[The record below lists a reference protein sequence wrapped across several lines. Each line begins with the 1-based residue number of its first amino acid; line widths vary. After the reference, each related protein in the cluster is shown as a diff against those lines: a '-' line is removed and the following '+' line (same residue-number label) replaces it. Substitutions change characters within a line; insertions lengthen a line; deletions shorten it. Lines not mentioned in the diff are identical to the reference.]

1 MLYMKEDDWELVND
15 IVSWSLDLLEHI
27 WTQKPTEKSASRVL
41 CCVQTSKTPAGRATG
56 INSVGSLFYL
66 QLAAAVGLIN
76 PVWSLYGDVT
86 GNGTNGTF
94 LYMQRYY
101 PGGATPRDD
110 IPGLKMTQKYFGR
123 LYHAIKEVY
132 PSFERMHLET
142 TACALGRQGG
152 RGNDIIFW
160 DEVSDRLQNF
170 YTVKRKSSTD
180 ADIRILY
187 RGKWVSM
194 SHVFE
199 FFYQMGDT
207 IDSEATMR
215 IRKEEELPRNSWY
228 QKYCRENNGNVYP
241 QQHWD
246 D

>member
-1 MLYMKEDDWELVND
+1 MKTRTKKL
-15 IVSWSLDLLEHI
+15 
-27 WTQKPTEKSASRVL
+27 ASRVL
-41 CCVQTSKTPAGRATG
+41 LSIQTSKTPAGRATG

-101 PGGATPRDD
+101 PGGATPCDD

-123 LYHAIKEVY
+123 LYHAIKDVY
-132 PSFERMHLET
+132 PSFEWMHLET
-142 TACALGRQGG
+142 TACALGRRGG
-152 RGNDIIFW
+152 RENDIIFW
-160 DEVSDRLQNF
+160 DEVSDGLQNF
-170 YTVKRKSSTD
+170 YTVKRKNSTD

-199 FFYQMGDT
+199 FLSDG
-207 IDSEATMR
+207 R
-215 IRKEEELPRNSWY
+215 
-228 QKYCRENNGNVYP
+228 
-241 QQHWD
+241 HH
-246 D
+246 